1 MKYTPLSRCHYAF
14 LAVLAGSA
22 FAFAGPLKDYV
33 DLPDP
38 SYRYSHVKTI
48 PGPGVTTHV
57 LDMTS
62 QTWKEGEVAPSKW
75 EHWVSIIVP
84 DNVKHSTA
92 LLLVT
97 GGNNK
102 HDRVPE
108 NVPAPLLM
116 IAVQTQSVV
125 AVLQGV
131 PCEPVSF
138 RDEDRTRTEDE
149 IIAYTYDKFLETGD
163 PTWPLLCPMV
173 KSAVRA
179 MDTVQD
185 YCGNK
190 AERKTTLSRF
200 VVTGASKRGWTTWL
214 TAAVDD
220 RVKAIAPIVIDM
232 LNLDEQM
239 PRQLAYYG
247 VYSEAIQDY
256 TDFDI
261 QGKIGS
267 SKGQDLLKIVD
278 PYEYRDVLTLPKL
291 VLLASGDQY
300 WTIDAADLYFP
311 GLQGEKY
318 IRYQANADHGVD
330 ESKDTIQALA
340 AFYDNILNDR
350 PNPKFDWTMKSDGS
364 FVVTAEDAPRRV
376 RLWTAQAPTKDFRL
390 RTIGSAWT
398 SSELSPNPD
407 GTYSG
412 KVNPPS
418 DGYIA
423 YYVELEYPSALGYN
437 YTLTTEAGIPGQGGG
452 VQGILV
458 LGLSAVALIVLVVV
472 AIRFVRNG

>member
-1 MKYTPLSRCHYAF
+1 MKYAIFSRYHHA
-14 LAVLAGSA
+14 LVIILAGP
-22 FAFAGPLKDYV
+22 FLAFAGPLADYV
-33 DLPDP
+33 NLPDP

-48 PGPGVTTHV
+48 PGSGVTTYV

-84 DNVKHSTA
+84 DNVKHDTA
-92 LLLVT
+92 LLLVS

-102 HDRVPE
+102 HDRIPDD
-108 NVPAPLLM
+108 VPAPLLM
-116 IAVQTQSVV
+116 IAMQTKSVV

-138 RDEDRTRTEDE
+138 VDESRTRSEDE
-149 IIAYTYDKFLETGD
+149 IIAYTYNKYLETGD

-179 MDTVQD
+179 MDSIQD
-185 YCGNK
+185 YCGQK
-190 AERKTTLSRF
+190 AEKKVAIGKF

-220 RVKAIAPIVIDM
+220 RVCAIAPIVIDM

-239 PRQLAYYG
+239 PRQLDYYG

-261 QGKIGS
+261 QSRINT
-267 SKGQDLLKIVD
+267 SKGQDLLEIVD
-278 PYEYRDVLTLPKL
+278 PYEYRNELTLPKL
-291 VLLASGDQY
+291 ILLASGDQY
-300 WTIDAADLYFP
+300 WTIDAAELYFP
-311 GLQGEKY
+311 GLKGEKY
-318 IRYQANADHGVD
+318 IRYEANADHGVD
-330 ESKDTIQALA
+330 RNQDTIQALA
-340 AFYDNILNDR
+340 AFYDNVLNNR
-350 PNPKFDWTMKSDGS
+350 PNPKFTWTMKPDGS
-364 FVVTAEDAPRRV
+364 FVVDPDDPPLKV

-390 RTIGSAWT
+390 RTIGNTWGSR
-398 SSELSPNPD
+398 ELSPNAD

-412 KVNPPS
+412 KVDAPS
-418 DGYIA
+418 EGYAA
-423 YYVELEYPSALGYN
+423 YYVELEYPSALGFN
-437 YTLTTEAGIPGQGGG
+437 YTLTTEAAIPGQGGG
-452 VQGILV
+452 LKGILV
-458 LGLSAVALIVLVVV
+458 LGLTAAALIALAVVGV
-472 AIRFVRNG
+472 RVIRSG